1 MKVDFLICGT
11 QKGGTTALD
20 AYLRTHN
27 EICLANTKEVH
38 FFDNDENFQSINI
51 DYSRYHHF
59 FSVKLHHK
67 TIGEITPIYMYWKNC
82 PQRIWEYNKRM
93 KIILLLRNPIE
104 RAYSHWNMEV
114 SRGNESLSFI
124 EAIKQEKSRLTTTP
138 NKQHRIYS
146 YIDRGF
152 YSCQIKRIWEFFSKD
167 QVLILKSESLKK
179 EPKQALE
186 KITNFLSVSP
196 FEEITPLIA
205 HEGKYDGD
213 INENEKEILKSIY
226 QHEIHE
232 LEQMLKWNCS
242 NWLTA

>member
-1 MKVDFLICGT
+1 MKVNFLVCGT
-11 QKGGTTALD
+11 QKGGTTALYN
-20 AYLRTHN
+20 YLLGHPG
-27 EICLANTKEVH
+27 ICLANTKEVH
-38 FFDNDENFQSINI
+38 FFDSDKNFESAEL
-51 DYSRYHHF
+51 DYSPYHNNF
-59 FSVKLHHK
+59 TISSTPKI
-67 TIGEITPIYMYWKNC
+67 IGEITPIYMYWKSC

-124 EAIKQEKSRLTTTP
+124 EAIRQENSRLITTP

-152 YSCQIKRIWEFFSKD
+152 YSFQIKRIWEFFSKD
-167 QVLILKSESLKK
+167 QVLILESESLKK
-179 EPKQALE
+179 EPKQVLE
-186 KITNFLSVSP
+186 KITSFLSVAS
-196 FEEITPLIA
+196 FEEIIPLKA

-213 INENEKEILKSIY
+213 INENEKEILKRIY
-226 QHEIHE
+226 QHEIQE
-232 LEQMLKWNCS
+232 LEKMLEWNCS